1 MKLNKTQI
9 RKAFKNANI
18 MVNDMIMSSPE
29 ENLDISK
36 KSYEDGVIT
45 VDFTNGYYITLNVMK
60 DLSVDVAITYR
71 KKR

>member
-18 MVNDMIMSSPE
+18 MVNDMIMSSPD
-29 ENLDISK
+29 ENLAISY
-36 KSYEDGVIT
+36 KSYEDNIIT
-45 VDFTNGYYITLNVMK
+45 VNFTNGYYITLNVMK

>member
-29 ENLDISK
+29 ENLAISK

>member
-18 MVNDMIMSSPE
+18 MVNDMIMSSPD
-29 ENLDISK
+29 ENLAISK

-45 VDFTNGYYITLNVMK
+45 VDFTNGYYITLNVMEN
-60 DLSVDVAITYR
+60 LSVDVAITYR